1 MSAAI
6 LLQVVGIA
14 VQSVGILLAGC
25 GFLETYRE
33 HDPDGRFWSFYT
45 APAAERGRG
54 ALQRTETLVRRLLRR
69 QRPVR
74 VAVGS
79 ASLTLSGSIR
89 ARGLVG
95 FTPLDAS
102 DLSAAV
108 QELERRINDV
118 NSRMGRD
125 TGRLDDELD
134 AEKQAREDLAA
145 ALEATAEELRQR
157 DARVATGGL
166 RKAVTGLL
174 LNAGGLLLIAI
185 GIVLAAAA

>member
-1 MSAAI
+1 

-14 VQSVGILLAGC
+14 IQSVGILLAGW

-33 HDPDGRFWSFYT
+33 HDPDGRGFWSFYV
-45 APAAERGRG
+45 APAAERGLG
-54 ALQRTETLVRRLLRR
+54 ALQRTAMLARRLLRR
-69 QRPVR
+69 PRPVR

-79 ASLTLSGSIR
+79 ASLSLSGTLR

-118 NSRMGRD
+118 NSRMGRE

-134 AEKQAREDLAA
+134 AERQAREDLAA
-145 ALEATAEELRQR
+145 ALEATAQELRQR